1 MQQYFADVYQPREA
15 EFFRKCLFLCD
26 RNDTPVGTCFAWK
39 AYGNVTTIHW
49 YKIRKEYEGH
59 GLGRALLS
67 AVMKDIPEEDYPV
80 YLHTQPGSYRA
91 IKLYTDFG
99 FALLT
104 DKQVGFR
111 ENELEMGLPYL
122 KEKMPEAD
130 FARLRFERAPEDF
143 LQAVKSSPVSQF

>member
-1 MQQYFADVYQPREA
+1 MAQSDSFGHLWLSTNHGVFRYVPGEGADGWYA
-15 EFFRKCLFLCD
+15 
-26 RNDTPVGTCFAWK
+26 GTWTNFGSDPAD
-39 AYGNVTTIHW
+39 
-49 YKIRKEYEGH
+49 
-59 GLGRALLS
+59 S
-67 AVMKDIPEEDYPV
+67 ASLADNFCTDILAEDYPV

-104 DKQVGFR
+104 DQQVGFR
-111 ENELEMGLPYL
+111 ENELEIGLPYL

-130 FARLRFERAPEDF
+130 FARLRFESAPEDF

>member
-1 MQQYFADVYQPREA
+1 M
-15 EFFRKCLFLCD
+15 
-26 RNDTPVGTCFAWK
+26 
-39 AYGNVTTIHW
+39 TTIHW

-111 ENELEMGLPYL
+111 ENELEIGLPYL
-122 KEKMPEAD
+122 REKMPERD